1 MNYLAVMQIC
11 MRRLGL
17 FAGFIILCFLSLYQ
31 YLRFDKTKSIL
42 LSIIEKQK
50 DEFHRQ
56 IVKRESAYYAMKEI
70 IDMQFQNEGR
80 RMQPDDIVCEDGNK
94 FYCLKDV
101 IHSEC
106 IVVRLSQNNCS
117 PCINALMTI
126 LQKQNMHNTI
136 FFVNYENEQFLD
148 DLKKY
153 KVQSR
158 FFKAG
163 LLPLPIDSLN
173 IPYCFVVDK
182 ALNIDNIFIPN
193 KDVLD
198 QTIQYFEVM
207 NRRLLH

>member
-1 MNYLAVMQIC
+1 MNYLAMMQIS
-11 MRRLGL
+11 MRRIGL
-17 FAGFIILCFLSLYQ
+17 FAVFIILFFLSLYQ

-42 LSIIEKQK
+42 LSFIEK
-50 DEFHRQ
+50 
-56 IVKRESAYYAMKEI
+56 
-70 IDMQFQNEGR
+70 QFQNEGR
-80 RMQPDDIVCEDGNK
+80 RMQLDDIVCEDGNK